1 MHFGMLQHLLALM
14 GFPLRAPASYILMVK
29 IVPCTSLKKG
39 EDAVQKRAG
48 RIITYLKFVKQLI
61 NL

>member
-14 GFPLRAPASYILMVK
+14 GFPLRAPESYILMVK
-29 IVPCTSLKKG
+29 IVPCTALKKC

-48 RIITYLKFVKQLI
+48 RIIMYLKFVNQLI
-61 NL
+61 NS

>member
-14 GFPLRAPASYILMVK
+14 GFPLRAPESYILMVK
-29 IVPCTSLKKG
+29 IVPCTLLKKC

-48 RIITYLKFVKQLI
+48 RIIM
-61 NL
+61 

>member
-14 GFPLRAPASYILMVK
+14 GFPLRAPESYILMVK
-29 IVPCTSLKKG
+29 IVPCTSLKKCQ
-39 EDAVQKRAG
+39 DTVQMRAG
-48 RIITYLKFVKQLI
+48 RIIMYLKFVKQLI